1 MGGFMP
7 SRISPLRY
15 RARSMAAPSPV
26 ISAIVPGDFLLTSVQ
41 LIRRGTWELA
51 APLPLSASQSLWGGG
66 DTGRPHGI
74 VLGGMASRQP
84 FNPGRAGCGAKAVF
98 FTLNNP
104 PCICFYFSLKNI
116 IIIFPANNKGS
127 SAIPYT
133 CCIAGGKDPR
143 ALRDF

>member
-66 DTGRPHGI
+66 H
-74 VLGGMASRQP
+74 
-84 FNPGRAGCGAKAVF
+84 RAPTRDC
-98 FTLNNP
+98 
-104 PCICFYFSLKNI
+104 
-116 IIIFPANNKGS
+116 
-127 SAIPYT
+127 
-133 CCIAGGKDPR
+133 AGGDGIEAAFQPGESW
-143 ALRDF
+143 LWSQTGVLHP